1 MFGRKL
7 ADQEREIRELLDD
20 IDNLKNQ
27 SFCVVEALR
36 KKPLVKKYSTTE
48 RLCM

>member
-27 SFCVVEALR
+27 SCVVEALR

>member
-27 SFCVVEALR
+27 SFCVLQ
-36 KKPLVKKYSTTE
+36 KLWGKNL
-48 RLCM
+48 